1 MHKAT
6 ETVLGHISDPEFN
19 ITSLCHEM
27 AMSRTLFY
35 SRIKSLT
42 GQGPQ
47 EFIRLIRLQK
57 AAEYLENGMNVADAS
72 TETGFANTK
81 YFSTLFKKQFGVQ
94 PSKYADERHK
104 CQESNQD

>member
-1 MHKAT
+1 
-6 ETVLGHISDPEFN
+6 
-19 ITSLCHEM
+19 M